1 MRIRRGL
8 RYTVALSVVLVAAL
22 LPSPVSGSAIIDVTT
37 NADEYDTTGSGTGC
51 ALREAVQA
59 ANTDAAFG
67 GCPAGSGN
75 DIIRLKAT
83 TYLLS
88 RHGSGAGNITGDLD
102 TLAVLT
108 IVGKSKSTTIINGD
122 AADRIFEN
130 TGGGSLTLRR
140 MTITNGKSPTAGGAI
155 KSVGGKLTVSD
166 AIISASEAGGT
177 GGGIDASSGT
187 VLLQRLVVTGNK
199 ASGRGGGVA
208 LYTGGPAAKATI
220 EDTTVSLN
228 TASPTYAGAGIS
240 NGTGTDLTLRR
251 STLTQNHGGSGD
263 GLFNDGSATLRNVTI
278 SGNGNNT
285 EGGVGGGISNEGSVL
300 LINVTISGNL
310 ASNQGG
316 DGGNIYN
323 AGAISAKNT
332 LVYEALTSGNCGGT
346 PLVSLGHNLDYAA
359 SSFTPCFTNADPT
372 NVFGDPL
379 LGPLQDNGGPTQTQ
393 ALGAGSTALNK
404 GVIVTGMPTDQRG
417 APRPSGPKPDIGAYE
432 RAFCH
437 GVLVNIV
444 GTDSA
449 NTITGTSG
457 PDGIL
462 GLGGNDTINGGGA
475 NDGICGGT
483 GNDKLSGGPGA
494 DILDGQ
500 AGNDGL
506 NGGPGIDTCIQ
517 GPGTGTRTSCEH

>member
-285 EGGVGGGISNEGSVL
+285 EGGSGGGIGNEGSVL

-316 DGGNIYN
+316 NGGNIYN

>member
-8 RYTVALSVVLVAAL
+8 RYTIGLSLVLSAAL
-22 LPSPVSGSAIIDVTT
+22 LPSPAMAAATIDVTT
-37 NADEYDTTGSGTGC
+37 NADEFDTSGAGTGC
-51 ALREAVQA
+51 GLREAVQA

-67 GCPAGSGN
+67 GCGAGSGA
-75 DIIRLKAT
+75 DTIRLKAT

-102 TLAVLT
+102 VLGDAT
-108 IVGKSKSTTIINGD
+108 ILGKSRATTIINGD

-187 VLLQRLVVTGNK
+187 VLLQRLVVTGNQ
-199 ASGRGGGVA
+199 AAGRGGGVA
-208 LYTGGPAAKATI
+208 LYTGGRAAKATI

-228 TASPTYAGAGIS
+228 TSPNYAGAGIS

-251 STLTQNHGGSGD
+251 STLTQNHGGAGD

-285 EGGVGGGISNEGSVL
+285 EGGSGGGIGNEGSVL

-359 SSFTPCFTNADPT
+359 SSSYPCFTNADPT

-379 LGPLQDNGGPTQTQ
+379 LGPLQDNGGLTQTQ

-404 GVIVTGMPTDQRG
+404 GVVVTGMSTDQRG

-432 RAFCH
+432 RASCH
-437 GVLVNIV
+437 GVLVNLV

-449 NTITGTSG
+449 DTITGTSG

-462 GLGGNDTINGGGA
+462 GRGGNDTINGAGG
-475 NDGICGGT
+475 NDGICGGP
-483 GNDKLSGGPGA
+483 GNDRLSGGPGN
-494 DILDGQ
+494 DVLDGQ
-500 AGNDGL
+500 AGNDNL
-506 NGGPGIDTCIQ
+506 FGGTGIDTCIQ
-517 GPGTGTRTSCEH
+517 GPGTGIRSSCEH